1 MSPQRHHV
9 GMEREKIVRPSASTP
24 DAVRAAPESEVRLG
38 PVLRCEEISDLTLIY
53 SPEVLLATASM
64 PPGPE
69 ALAHAAALA
78 EGGARTVTSQVA
90 CSNGDAEL
98 GALDSLV
105 LREGE
110 GAAAWAEYVGEV
122 AGAFALLVGARVV
135 GVRQV
140 VADGP
145 HCPRFHVDRVAVRG
159 VLTVLGPG
167 TEWLADTELDRSRLG
182 HAGGD
187 DDATSGLVKRWDRV
201 ERAESGSLA
210 VFKGTAW
217 PGIEDRAV
225 VHRSPPA
232 DGARRVVLTLDWLD

>member
-1 MSPQRHHV
+1 
-9 GMEREKIVRPSASTP
+9 MELENTVWPSVSAP
-24 DAVRAAPESEVRLG
+24 DAVPAAQEAEVRLG
-38 PVLRCEEISDLTLIY
+38 PVLRCEEISDLALLY
-53 SPEVLLATASM
+53 SPEVLLATVSM
-64 PPGPE
+64 PPGPD
-69 ALAHAAALA
+69 ALAYAAALA
-78 EGGARTVTSQVA
+78 AAGVRTVTSEVV
-90 CSNGDAEL
+90 CSDGEARV
-98 GALDSLV
+98 GTLDGLV
-105 LREGE
+105 LRNGV
-110 GAAAWAEYVGEV
+110 GAAAWGEYVGEV

-159 VLTVLGPG
+159 VLTVVGPG
-167 TEWLADTELDRSRLG
+167 TEWLADNYLDRSRLG

-187 DDATSGLVKRWDRV
+187 DDATSGLVRRWDRV
-201 ERAESGSLA
+201 ERAEPGSLA

-217 PGIEDRAV
+217 PGIEERAV

>member
-1 MSPQRHHV
+1 
-9 GMEREKIVRPSASTP
+9 MEREKTVWPSASAP
-24 DAVRAAPESEVRLG
+24 DADRSAFESEDRLR
-38 PVLRCEEISDLTLIY
+38 PVLRCEEVSDLALLY
-53 SPEVLLATASM
+53 SAEVLLAIASM

-69 ALAHAAALA
+69 ALAHAASLA
-78 EGGARTVTSQVA
+78 EAGERTVTSEVA
-90 CSNGDAEL
+90 CSDGEARL
-98 GALDSLV
+98 GALDGLV
-105 LREGE
+105 PRKGE
-110 GAAAWAEYVGEV
+110 CAAAWADYVGEV

-135 GVRQV
+135 GVRLV

-159 VLTVLGPG
+159 VRTVLGPG
-167 TEWLADTELDRSRLG
+167 TEWLADTDLDRSRLG

-201 ERAESGSLA
+201 ERAEPGSLA

>member
-1 MSPQRHHV
+1 
-9 GMEREKIVRPSASTP
+9 MEREETVWPSASAP
-24 DAVRAAPESEVRLG
+24 DADRAAPESEVRPG
-38 PVLRCEEISDLTLIY
+38 PVLRCEEISDLALLY

-78 EGGARTVTSQVA
+78 EAGSRTSTSEVVCWDGEARP
-90 CSNGDAEL
+90 
-98 GALDSLV
+98 GALDGLA
-105 LREGE
+105 LRNGE

-159 VLTVLGPG
+159 VLTVLGPS
-167 TEWLADTELDRSRLG
+167 TEWLADAELDRTRLG

-187 DDATSGLVKRWDRV
+187 DDATAGLVRRWDRL
-201 ERAESGSLA
+201 ERAEPGSLA

-217 PGIEDRAV
+217 PGIEERAV

-232 DGARRVVLTLDWLD
+232 DGARRGVLTLDWLD